1 MSHPQNDKYNEAMY
15 EKVMIMGKFYKT
27 KKDLPKGEAILEGLK
42 DNEVVIDV
50 EGGWLVIKR
59 SIIEE
64 VEEIPMFKGTR
75 ENLNNLELLKK
86 YENI

>member
-1 MSHPQNDKYNEAMY
+1 MY

-27 KKDLPKGEAILEGLK
+27 KKDLPKLK